1 MSMPTKPTKK
11 VVIVD
16 YGLGNLHSVDKA
28 LRHEG
33 GDVVIS
39 SDADVVAA
47 ADRLVLPGVGAFGDG
62 MRELTE
68 RKLIEPLRAFVK
80 TGRPF
85 LGICLGMQLLL
96 DESEEFGRR
105 EGLGIVPGKVV
116 AIPRGHAE
124 GPRMKIPHIGWNE
137 IAPPPGKTWEGTLL
151 ADVPFGVGGRTSMY
165 FVHSF
170 AAVPNEEFRLADAM
184 YGGFRVS
191 AAIRKDNVTGCQFHP
206 EKSGPVGLRIVNRF
220 LR

>member
-1 MSMPTKPTKK
+1 VKK
-11 VVIVD
+11 VVVVD
-16 YGLGNLHSVDKA
+16 YGIGNLHSVVKA

-33 GDVVIS
+33 GDVTIS
-39 SDADVVAA
+39 SDAGEITTAE
-47 ADRLVLPGVGAFGDG
+47 RLVLPGVGAFGDG

-68 RKLIEPLRAFVK
+68 RKLIEPLRAFVA

-105 EGLGIVPGKVV
+105 EGLGIIPGKVV
-116 AIPRGHAE
+116 AIPSTKGL
-124 GPRMKIPHIGWNE
+124 KIPHIGWNE
-137 IAPPPGKTWEGTLL
+137 IAPPPGQTWEGSLL
-151 ADVPFGVGGRTSMY
+151 AEVPVGTSVY

-170 AAVPNEEFRLADAM
+170 AAVPEEQYRLADAL

-206 EKSGPVGLRIVNRF
+206 EKSGPVGLRVVNHF

>member
-1 MSMPTKPTKK
+1 MSARSSK
-11 VVIVD
+11 VVVVD
-16 YGLGNLHSVDKA
+16 YGIGNLHSVVKA

-33 GDVVIS
+33 GDVTIS
-39 SDADVVAA
+39 SDVATIAA

-68 RKLIEPLRAFVK
+68 RNLIEPLRAYVK

-116 AIPRGHAE
+116 EIPRKTGENVAV
-124 GPRMKIPHIGWNE
+124 KIPHIGWNE
-137 IAPPPGKTWEGTLL
+137 IAPPPGKSWEGSLL
-151 ADVPFGVGGRTSMY
+151 ADVPVGTSMY

-170 AAVPNEEFRLADAM
+170 AAVPDEEFRLADAM

-191 AAIRKDNVTGCQFHP
+191 ASIRRDNVTGCQFHP
-206 EKSGPVGLRIVNRF
+206 EKSGALGLRIVNRF

>member
-1 MSMPTKPTKK
+1 MSKN
-11 VVIVD
+11 VVVVD
-16 YGLGNLHSVDKA
+16 YGIGNLHSVVKA

-33 GDVVIS
+33 GDVAIT
-39 SDADVVAA
+39 SDADKIAS

-68 RKLIEPLRAFVK
+68 RRLVEPLRAYVK

-116 AIPRGHAE
+116 EIPRGD
-124 GPRMKIPHIGWNE
+124 GIDRPRMKIPHIGWND
-137 IAPPPGKTWEGTLL
+137 IAPPAGKTWEGSLL
-151 ADVPFGVGGRTSMY
+151 ADIPFGDAGRTSMY

-170 AAVPNEEFRLADAM
+170 AAVPDEEFRLADAM

-191 AAIRKDNVTGCQFHP
+191 ASIRRDNVTGCQFHP